1 MTRVELAPRA
11 ATAFIGLLMVFAVG
25 GMVIGALLAGGA
37 HNVAKVQG
45 GSAIT
50 YMVSGA
56 VMGVVGAIVLAY
68 ARRQLGAVREIVVDE
83 RGWTLVDRRGKTVTL
98 APGAT
103 VELLLRCRREVYAF
117 NGIPR
122 IRDVVDGVLRA
133 GATEKR
139 LAPSGPFTYNA
150 ALPQL
155 GIHASA
161 PARGH
166 TARYTVLL
174 AV

>member
-50 YMVSGA
+50 YMISGA

-68 ARRQLGAVREIVVDE
+68 ARRQLGAVREILVDE
-83 RGWTLVDRRGKTVTL
+83 HGWTLIDRRGKTVTL
-98 APGAT
+98 GPGAS
-103 VELLLRCRREVYAF
+103 VELLLKCRREVYSF

-122 IRDVVDGVLRA
+122 IRDVVDGVLRS
-133 GATEKR
+133 GPTEKR
-139 LAPSGPFTYNA
+139 LAPSGPFTYGE

-155 GIHASA
+155 GIQAAA

-166 TARYTVLL
+166 TERHRLV
-174 AV
+174 V